1 MKPTKNPYGIIS
13 VLIFLSAVIVISGC
27 IDGSAPDAADKTKM
41 QSEIQIV
48 LDEQCDAIKNK
59 DIDALMAT
67 FDKESSGKYD
77 EMKTGWEM
85 AFLDVNV
92 TGCKMAIAG
101 LEVKGD
107 MVTVEIE
114 GTMTS
119 MLLSTGETKTENFTE
134 TDKFKKVESEWKQ
147 VY

>member
-13 VLIFLSAVIVISGC
+13 VLIFLSAIIVISGC
-27 IDGSAPDAADKTKM
+27 IGGSAPGAADKTKM
-41 QSEIQIV
+41 QSEIQEV

-67 FDKESSGKYD
+67 FDKESSERYD

-85 AFLDVNV
+85 AFLEVNV
-92 TGCKMAIAG
+92 TGCKMIITD
-101 LEVKGD
+101 LRINDDPV
-107 MVTVEIE
+107 MVELE

-119 MLLSTGETKTENFTE
+119 VLLPGGETKTENFTE
-134 TDKFKKVESEWKQ
+134 TDKFKKVGSGWKQ